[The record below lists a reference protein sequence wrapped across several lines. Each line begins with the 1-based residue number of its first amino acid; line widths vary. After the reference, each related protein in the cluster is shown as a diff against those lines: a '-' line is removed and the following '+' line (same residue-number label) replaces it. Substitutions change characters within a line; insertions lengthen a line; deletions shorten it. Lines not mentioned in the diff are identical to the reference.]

1 MEKSKG
7 HWTFHLSNG
16 SNGPPIFHWTFACP
30 LDPMDKWNVQPMQDV
45 RWKNQKAIGHS
56 ICQMDQ
62 MDLQFSIGLLLVHWI
77 QWTNGMSIGQ
87 QWINR
92 NYASTE

>member
-1 MEKSKG
+1 MLLINISTVWLSAYMSNTYARCPMEKSKG
-7 HWTFHLSNG
+7 HFN
-16 SNGPPIFHWTFACP
+16 
-30 LDPMDKWNVQPMQDV
+30 
-45 RWKNQKAIGHS
+45 S

-62 MDLQFSIGLLLVHWI
+62 MDLQLSIGLLRVHWI

>member
-1 MEKSKG
+1 
-7 HWTFHLSNG
+7 
-16 SNGPPIFHWTFACP
+16 
-30 LDPMDKWNVQPMQDV
+30 MQDV
-45 RWKNQKAIGHS
+45 RWKNQKAIGLS

-62 MDLQFSIGLLLVHWI
+62 MDLQFSIGLLRVHWI